1 PSKAIKKV
9 RMPGDITINNQA
21 SVKFG
26 ETITDSQIVIQGSSS
41 TVSDHNL
48 VFYRG
53 ETVLQDIRDPHHCID
68 ADPIV
73 FELVDKDRCFDHQI
87 LSTNGEFNHKF
98 SKLLFVNALETTQ

>member
-1 PSKAIKKV
+1 QDKITEIRNNIEVIQKLLAEQNEMSFRVSLPSKAIKKV

-73 FELVDKDRCFDHQI
+73 FELVDKD
-87 LSTNGEFNHKF
+87 
-98 SKLLFVNALETTQ
+98 